1 MNDDIAL
8 GIAANLAKKFE
19 GCKLTAYWDE
29 FGKVWTVGFGQTGI
43 DVKEGTVWSRQQ
55 AEFRLLQ
62 RLALDFAKVKA
73 TWPGADRLH
82 PKAQAS
88 LIDLAY
94 NRGVSL
100 TKKASDAL
108 DRRREMRELQ
118 PAVVKRDYAEMA
130 FLHRAMKRIWKD
142 QNMGGLLT
150 RCDARAQLCDEALIE
165 SRGR

>member
-1 MNDDIAL
+1 MKRGD
-8 GIAANLAKKFE
+8 
-19 GCKLTAYWDE
+19 
-29 FGKVWTVGFGQTGI
+29 
-43 DVKEGTVWSRQQ
+43 
-55 AEFRLLQ
+55 
-62 RLALDFAKVKA
+62 DFAKVKA

-100 TKKASDAL
+100 TKRASDAL

-118 PAVVKRDYAEMA
+118 PAAVQRNYAEMA
-130 FLHRAMKRIWKD
+130 FLHRSMKRIWKD
-142 QNMGGLLT
+142 RGVDGLLK
-150 RCDARAQLCDEALIE
+150 RCDARAQLCNEALIE

>member
-8 GIAANLAKKFE
+8 GHAAKLAKLSE
-19 GCKLTAYWDE
+19 GCRLTAYWDA
-29 FGKVWTVGFGQTGI
+29 FGKVWTVGWGATGPDI
-43 DVKEGTVWSRQQ
+43 KEGTVWSQPH
-55 AEFRLLQ
+55 ADFRLLQ
-62 RLALDFAKVKA
+62 RLSIDFARVKA

-88 LIDLAY
+88 LIDLVY
-94 NRGVSL
+94 NRGASL
-100 TKKASDAL
+100 TKRASDPL

-118 PAVVKRDYAEMA
+118 PAVVKRDYAEMV
-130 FLHRAMKRIWKD
+130 FLHRSMKRIWAG
-142 QNMGGLLT
+142 QNMAGLLK